1 MIPILELSTQYSQ
14 LQTEIE
20 EAALRAL
27 RSTHYILGPEVEA
40 FESEFAA
47 WNGAKFGIGVGNG
60 TDALHLALR
69 ALGVG
74 PGDEVICPAF
84 TFVATAGA
92 AALTGATPIFADID
106 PDAYV
111 LDPASVEA
119 AITPR
124 TKAIVAVHLYGH
136 PAPMVE
142 LQAIA
147 RRHGLGLV
155 EDCAQSTGAT
165 LNGRRAG
172 SLGDLGCF
180 SFFPSKNLGGIGD
193 GGMVLTSNPELA
205 EKVRMLRGHGSKV
218 RYFHEIVGT
227 NSRLDE
233 IQAAVLRVKLKHV
246 ETWNQRR
253 RAIAAAYT
261 AGLAGT
267 FAQAPVEKPGCQH
280 VYHQYTLRSPARD
293 QLQKHLQAAGVGAVI
308 YYPVCLH
315 LQKAFEHHGVGLGS
329 LPVSEKAQA
338 EVLSLPM
345 FPELKDEQVEQI
357 LVALK
362 SFAPTAAVTTAG

>member
-1 MIPILELSTQYSQ
+1 
-14 LQTEIE
+14 
-20 EAALRAL
+20 
-27 RSTHYILGPEVEA
+27 
-40 FESEFAA
+40 
-47 WNGAKFGIGVGNG
+47 
-60 TDALHLALR
+60 
-69 ALGVG
+69 VG

-92 AALTGATPIFADID
+92 AALTGATPVFADID
-106 PDAYV
+106 PETYV

-119 AITPR
+119 RITPR

-136 PAPMVE
+136 PAPMEE
-142 LQAIA
+142 LQAVA

-165 LNGRRAG
+165 LNGHRVG

-193 GGMVLTSNPELA
+193 GGMVLTSNPDLA
-205 EKVRMLRGHGSKV
+205 EKVNMLRGHGSKV
-218 RYFHEIVGT
+218 RYYHDIVGT

-233 IQAAVLRVKLKHV
+233 IQAAVLRVKLRHV
-246 ETWNQRR
+246 ETWNRRR

-261 AGLAGT
+261 ASLAGT
-267 FAQAPVEKPGCQH
+267 CARPPVERPGCQH
-280 VYHQYTLRSPARD
+280 VYHQYTLRTPARD
-293 QLQKHLQAAGVGAVI
+293 ELLKHLHAAGIGAVV

-315 LQKAFEHHGVGLGS
+315 MQKAFAHQGMGPGS
-329 LPVSEKAQA
+329 LPHSEKAQD

-345 FPELKDEQVEQI
+345 FPELTDPEIQQI
-357 LVALK
+357 LEALK
-362 SFAPTAAVTTAG
+362 SFKPSPAAVTAG